1 MRPETLLVP
10 LLVGIAACP
19 RGSASTDDAA
29 TAEADAAAEPVATA
43 DPETLEPEPV
53 DLDGIRERGELRVLL
68 FGGSSSLLPRTGN
81 PALQDEAMAV
91 RFAESLKLDPVLV
104 RVDAQD
110 RLIPELL
117 AGRGDLIAA
126 QLTVTPS
133 RVEKVAFSRGRLAVD
148 ELLVARPG
156 DDVPESVE
164 ALDGLEVHVRP
175 ESSYAQTLER
185 LEDELEI
192 DVDVVPAASTKTTVE
207 LILDV
212 AEGRIPY
219 TVADSNIIGSVVE
232 FEDRVEGVLALAEKR
247 ELAWAVRPDA
257 PELRSAVDRYVLERA
272 LTQHTKER
280 YRADLEEIRERGV
293 LRVLTRNN
301 AINYFLYR
309 GEQFGFEHD
318 LMMLLAEELQVRI
331 QMVVVPS
338 RDDLIPWLL
347 EGRGDVIAASLTDTE
362 ARREKVR
369 FSRPY
374 LFATQELVRKTGTDG
389 PDELSDLAGRTVHV
403 RRSSAFHP
411 DLVRIREAGI
421 DVNIETVDEG
431 LETEALI
438 DRVATGEID
447 LTVADSHILAVE
459 VAYGEDVEA
468 ALEIPVNDTALERA
482 LRDAN
487 TDDVDA
493 GAPAEGAP
501 KERADEDQ
509 PVHIAFATRPDSE
522 ALGGRL
528 DDFVERRY
536 RKLRYNILKKRYFE
550 NSRRYRKGRYESAGR
565 TGRISPY
572 DRIIQRYSKQYQ
584 FDWRLMAAQAYVES
598 RFDPDAK
605 SWVGALGLFQVMPRT
620 GRSLGFTQ
628 LTDPAQGTHAGISY
642 MHRLVRRFD
651 PDIALQERIYFALA
665 AYNAG
670 LGHVHDARRLA
681 RQLGKDPTRWFD
693 NVEVA
698 MLRLSEPKYARQ
710 ARHGYCRGGQPVAYV
725 RHIQQKYE
733 AYVKVTQ

>member
-257 PELRSAVDRYVLERA
+257 PELRW
-272 LTQHTKER
+272 
-280 YRADLEEIRERGV
+280 
-293 LRVLTRNN
+293 
-301 AINYFLYR
+301 
-309 GEQFGFEHD
+309 
-318 LMMLLAEELQVRI
+318 
-331 QMVVVPS
+331 PS
-338 RDDLIPWLL
+338 
-347 EGRGDVIAASLTDTE
+347 IATS
-362 ARREKVR
+362 
-369 FSRPY
+369 
-374 LFATQELVRKTGTDG
+374 
-389 PDELSDLAGRTVHV
+389 
-403 RRSSAFHP
+403 
-411 DLVRIREAGI
+411 
-421 DVNIETVDEG
+421 
-431 LETEALI
+431 
-438 DRVATGEID
+438 
-447 LTVADSHILAVE
+447 
-459 VAYGEDVEA
+459 
-468 ALEIPVNDTALERA
+468 
-482 LRDAN
+482 
-487 TDDVDA
+487 
-493 GAPAEGAP
+493 
-501 KERADEDQ
+501 
-509 PVHIAFATRPDSE
+509 
-522 ALGGRL
+522 
-528 DDFVERRY
+528 
-536 RKLRYNILKKRYFE
+536 
-550 NSRRYRKGRYESAGR
+550 
-565 TGRISPY
+565 
-572 DRIIQRYSKQYQ
+572 
-584 FDWRLMAAQAYVES
+584 
-598 RFDPDAK
+598 
-605 SWVGALGLFQVMPRT
+605 
-620 GRSLGFTQ
+620 
-628 LTDPAQGTHAGISY
+628 
-642 MHRLVRRFD
+642 
-651 PDIALQERIYFALA
+651 
-665 AYNAG
+665 
-670 LGHVHDARRLA
+670 
-681 RQLGKDPTRWFD
+681 
-693 NVEVA
+693 
-698 MLRLSEPKYARQ
+698 
-710 ARHGYCRGGQPVAYV
+710 
-725 RHIQQKYE
+725 
-733 AYVKVTQ
+733 